1 MPPKKEVCRN
11 FQRGRYAPFPF
22 LLTVPLPERLSDKI
36 RATNPVLTLSF
47 FFQLV
52 QFTLHLCCRPLRIS
66 FFWFPL
72 HCLYGDRCKFLHASQ
87 QQAKPNAFGF
97 GTQPSTQFY
106 PTRPEQQKSN
116 PFGFGIQNSSQP
128 RGISDIGAKQNQFK
142 PFENKWT
149 RFSPANAG
157 GSPPRQPDGQ
167 PPAASHT
174 CTDPESCKRL
184 MIEDFKNERPLWK
197 LTCYGHS
204 KTGPCDIVGD
214 ISYEELRAAAYT
226 DAKLGL
232 SLPSIVEK
240 ERNLL
245 NSKLLEFESL
255 LRYPC
260 APPPNSTISTQSPSA
275 VASPNASLLTAQNS
289 APPAVSS
296 FSQLGASLNRGP
308 TAPDNALGQ
317 QNSFQLSPQTSSV
330 LGKNN
335 FPFGNAGLL
344 GSQFPT
350 QSIGSSVPSSTSS
363 FSNSGMGAE
372 RNHSLFAT
380 GFSPQIP
387 SSANNQ
393 SLVLPSGPS
402 LAGNAASESTSNS
415 QLMDGMPKKNGA
427 VDNVVWLKDEWN
439 PGESS
444 KEDDDEVAIRDWM
457 HVKVPT
463 QPAMVED
470 PLQGGGSDNVEWN
483 FRGSQAVQP
492 DR

>member
-1 MPPKKEVCRN
+1 MPPKKE
-11 FQRGRYAPFPF
+11 F
-22 LLTVPLPERLSDKI
+22 LLEFYLLYAI
-36 RATNPVLTLSF
+36 
-47 FFQLV
+47 LV
-52 QFTLHLCCRPLRIS
+52 DCFSSSSCQ
-66 FFWFPL
+66 
-72 HCLYGDRCKFLHASQ
+72 YGDRCKFLHASQ

-97 GTQPSTQFY
+97 GTQPSTQFF
-106 PTRPEQQKSN
+106 PTRQEQQKPN

-149 RFSPANAG
+149 RFSPVNAG
-157 GSPPRQPDGQ
+157 SSPARQPDSQ
-167 PPAASHT
+167 PPAANHT

-255 LRYPC
+255 LRNPC
-260 APPPNSTISTQSPSA
+260 AAPPNSTISTQSPSA

-296 FSQLGASLNRGP
+296 FSQLGASLNRGFGMRR
-308 TAPDNALGQ
+308 DLVLKNGIYVWQAL
-317 QNSFQLSPQTSSV
+317 LSN
-330 LGKNN
+330 L
-335 FPFGNAGLL
+335 AGLL
-344 GSQFPT
+344 GGQFPT

-363 FSNSGMGAE
+363 FSNSGMSAE
-372 RNHSLFAT
+372 RNHSSFTA
-380 GFSPQIP
+380 GFFPQIP
-387 SSANNQ
+387 SMANNQ
-393 SLVLPSGPS
+393 SLMLPSGPS
-402 LAGNAASESTSNS
+402 SAGNAASESTSNS

-427 VDNVVWLKDEWN
+427 VDNVIWLKDEWN
-439 PGESS
+439 PGE
-444 KEDDDEVAIRDWM
+444 VNIICGC
-457 HVKVPT
+457 T
-463 QPAMVED
+463 
-470 PLQGGGSDNVEWN
+470 NC
-483 FRGSQAVQP
+483 
-492 DR
+492 